1 MSDVRS
7 YRGQFLLS
15 LLTSSLL
22 SLALFSFGA
31 WRNHS
36 FSTFSYLP
44 LNLVLSWIPLL
55 LAIRLIIVLKDKLW
69 SSWEGI
75 SLSLL
80 WLVFLPNSFYMIS
93 DFVHLQDVRR
103 VNIIFDTLMFSAFVY
118 TAVALGFT
126 SLYMIHVR
134 LKQRVRSF
142 DAAIFITITLFLCSV
157 AIYLG
162 RDLRWSTWDIITN
175 PGGLLFDVSDRLQHL
190 SSYPTMLLTIG
201 VFFVVLCAM
210 YNLIWKASNLAK
222 HSSNLY

>member
-1 MSDVRS
+1 MRA
-7 YRGQFLLS
+7 YRWQFLLS
-15 LLTSSLL
+15 LLLSSLL

-36 FSTFSYLP
+36 FAEFSYLP
-44 LNLVLSWIPLL
+44 LNLVLAWIPLL
-55 LAIRLIIVLKDKLW
+55 VALRLILVLKDKLW

-93 DFVHLQDVRR
+93 DFIHLQDVRR
-103 VNIIFDTLMFSAFVY
+103 VNIIFDTLMFSSFVY
-118 TAVALGFT
+118 TAVVLGFT

-134 LKQRVRSF
+134 LKQRVRPL
-142 DAAIFITITLFLCSV
+142 DAAAFVTATLFLSSV

-210 YNLIWKASNLAK
+210 YNLIWRASNLAK